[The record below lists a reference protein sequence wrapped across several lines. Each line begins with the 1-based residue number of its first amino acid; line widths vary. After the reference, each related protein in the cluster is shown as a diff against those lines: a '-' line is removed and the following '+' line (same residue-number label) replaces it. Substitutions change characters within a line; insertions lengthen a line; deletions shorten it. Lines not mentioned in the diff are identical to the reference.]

1 MPKKLENGNYK
12 FKRGC
17 VGECDEKG
25 NYKLVSARNRR
36 NMKRKIKKKISKE
49 PDKNKNKNLP
59 EIKEDHKAIT
69 QIKNRRSHKKVFSK
83 EKEKEKEI
91 NAQNGGDYSNLN
103 ITVHMLRDFYSKN
116 F

>member
-49 PDKNKNKNLP
+49 PDKNKNLQ
-59 EIKEDHKAIT
+59 EIKEDHKSIT
-69 QIKNRRSHKKVFSK
+69 KIKNRRSHKKVFSK
-83 EKEKEKEI
+83 EKEKEI
-91 NAQNGGDYSNLN
+91 NTQKGGDYSNLN